1 MTQPA
6 QAIQPGAQSAQ
17 ATLFHGSVKG
27 REGAHYFVTDES
39 GLVRAL
45 RAASCLIDPGLGDR
59 VLVSVA
65 QGEAY
70 ILAVLDGPESGT
82 RIDIAGPLT
91 IASGTGL
98 SLEAPRIVT
107 KAEEGEYRF
116 VRLSVTSL
124 RLDATLEQAK
134 LTIERL
140 HTLATDILAEIG
152 NSVRR
157 IAGLDHVSAGQIDQQ
172 AKDTASLHG
181 RFTSVTADK
190 DVRIDGD
197 QIHMG

>member
-1 MTQPA
+1 MSQPA
-6 QAIQPGAQSAQ
+6 PVPLSAAAI
-17 ATLFHGSVKG
+17 LFHGTVKG
-27 REGAHYFVTDES
+27 REAVQYFVADGN

-45 RAASCLIDPGLGDR
+45 RAASCLIDPQPGDR

-70 ILAVLDGPESGT
+70 ILAVLNGAAET
-82 RIDIAGPLT
+82 RIDVAGTLT

-98 SLEAPRIVT
+98 SLEAPRIST
-107 KAEEGEYRF
+107 KAEEAEYRF
-116 VRLSVTSL
+116 ARLSVTSL
-124 RLDATLEQAK
+124 RLDSTLEIAK
-134 LTIERL
+134 LTAERL
-140 HTLATDILAEIG
+140 HTMATDILAEIG

-157 IAGLDHVSAGQIDQQ
+157 VAGLDHVSAGQIDQR